1 MIDMKKDDKKVETGL
16 NEGNLIKW
24 QEAEIEDFQHL
35 ILTWYKGNRREMP
48 WREDP
53 SPYRIWISEIM
64 LQQTRVDTVI
74 PYFNNFMERYPTVES
89 LASSDEDEL
98 IKYWEGLGY
107 YSRIRNIRET
117 AVNIV
122 SNYGG
127 QIPKTYDELLKLK
140 GIGEYTAGAI
150 ASEAFGQKVPAVD
163 GNVFRVFAR
172 LTAKEDDLRDL
183 KFQKQL
189 KEAVKSV
196 LPQNE
201 TGDFNQGLIEL
212 GALICIPKGSPKCG
226 LCPVKELCLSNK
238 LNLQDRI
245 PVKSKAK
252 QRTVQEKTVF
262 ILQYGDKFAVRKRD
276 DQNLLAGLF
285 EIPNVEGF
293 YTPDEAKTVIE
304 EMGFVVSDL
313 HVLKDRK
320 VVFTHIE
327 WILQGY
333 YVHVKNDH
341 EQYIFE
347 TKENLVQKYTLATA
361 FREYLNLMEE
371 PQQLSLEF

>member
-1 MIDMKKDDKKVETGL
+1 MNVKKDNKKVETDL
-16 NEGNLIKW
+16 NKDNLIKW
-24 QEAEIEDFQHL
+24 QEIEIDDFQDK
-35 ILTWYKGNRREMP
+35 ILAWYKGNRREMP

-74 PYFNNFMERYPTVES
+74 PYFNNFMQRYPTIES

-98 IKYWEGLGY
+98 MKYWEGLGY

-117 AVNIV
+117 AINIV
-122 SNYGG
+122 SNYNG
-127 QIPKTYDELLKLK
+127 QIPEIYEELIKLK

-172 LTAKEDDLRDL
+172 LTAREDDLRDL
-183 KFQKQL
+183 KFQKRL
-189 KEAVKSV
+189 KEAVQLV
-196 LPQNE
+196 LPE
-201 TGDFNQGLIEL
+201 REIGDFNQGLIEL

-226 LCPVKELCLSNK
+226 LCPVKDLCLSNK

-245 PVKSKAK
+245 PFKSKAK
-252 QRTVQEKTVF
+252 QRIVQEKTVF
-262 ILQYGDKFAVRKRD
+262 ILQFEDKFAVRKRE

-293 YTPDEAKTVIE
+293 YNPDEAKIVVE
-304 EMGFVVSDL
+304 EMGFEVSDL
-313 HVLKDRK
+313 HVLKDRR
-320 VVFTHIE
+320 VIFTHIE

-333 YVHVKNDH
+333 YVHVKNDN

-347 TKENLVQKYTLATA
+347 TKENIVQKYTLATA

-371 PQQLSLEF
+371 PQQLSLDF

>member
-1 MIDMKKDDKKVETGL
+1 MKINSKNIAKERNDDL
-16 NEGNLIKW
+16 LIKW
-24 QEAEIEDFQHL
+24 KETEIEEFQHK
-35 ILTWYKGNRREMP
+35 ILTWYKEYRREMP

-74 PYFNNFMERYPTVES
+74 PYFNNFMEKYPTIES

-98 IKYWEGLGY
+98 MKYWEGLGY

-122 SNYGG
+122 TNYNAK
-127 QIPKTYDELLKLK
+127 IPETYDELLKLK

-172 LTAKEDDLRDL
+172 LTAQEDDLRDL
-183 KFQKQL
+183 KFQKKL
-189 KEAVKSV
+189 KEAVKSA
-196 LPQNE
+196 LPEEQV
-201 TGDFNQGLIEL
+201 GDFNQGLIEL

-226 LCPVKELCLSNK
+226 LCPVKDLCLSNK
-238 LNLQDRI
+238 LNLQDKI

-262 ILQYGDKFAVRKRD
+262 ILQFQDKFAVRKRD

-285 EIPNVEGF
+285 EIPNFEGF
-293 YTPDEAKTVIE
+293 YTLDEARLVVE

-313 HVLKDRK
+313 HMIKDRK
-320 VVFTHIE
+320 VIFTHIE

-333 YVHVKNDH
+333 YVHVENEI
-341 EQYIFE
+341 EQYIFD
-347 TKENLVQKYTLATA
+347 TKENLIQKYTLATA
-361 FREYLNLMEE
+361 FREYLNFMEE
-371 PQQLSLEF
+371 PQQLSLDL

>member
-1 MIDMKKDDKKVETGL
+1 MIDMKKDNKKVETGL
-16 NEGNLIKW
+16 NEGNLIRW
-24 QEAEIEDFQHL
+24 QEAEIEDFQHR

-74 PYFNNFMERYPTVES
+74 PYFNSFMERYPTVES

-98 IKYWEGLGY
+98 MKYWEGLGY

-117 AVNIV
+117 AINIV

-127 QIPKTYDELLKLK
+127 QIPESYDELLKLK

-189 KEAVKSV
+189 KEAVKSI
-196 LPQNE
+196 LPQDE

-293 YTPDEAKTVIE
+293 YTADEAKTVIE

>member
-1 MIDMKKDDKKVETGL
+1 MIDMKKDNKKVETGL

-74 PYFNNFMERYPTVES
+74 PYFNSFMERYPTVES

-98 IKYWEGLGY
+98 MKYWEGLGY

-196 LPQNE
+196 LPQDE

>member
-1 MIDMKKDDKKVETGL
+1 MKINKSNMGTDPNEDQFINWNET
-16 NEGNLIKW
+16 ER
-24 QEAEIEDFQHL
+24 EDFQHK
-35 ILTWYKGNRREMP
+35 ILTWYKGFRREMP
-48 WREDP
+48 WREEP

-74 PYFNNFMERYPTVES
+74 PYFNNFMEKYPTIES

-98 IKYWEGLGY
+98 MKYWEGLGY

-117 AVNIV
+117 AINIM
-122 SNYGG
+122 SNYNG
-127 QIPKTYDELLKLK
+127 QIPETYDELIKLK

-172 LTAKEDDLRDL
+172 LTAKEEDLRDL
-183 KFQKQL
+183 KFQKKL

-196 LPQNE
+196 LPE
-201 TGDFNQGLIEL
+201 TEVGDFNQGLIEL

-226 LCPVKELCLSNK
+226 LCPVKDLCLSNK
-238 LNLQDRI
+238 LNLQDKI
-245 PVKSKAK
+245 PFKSKAK
-252 QRTVQEKTVF
+252 ERVIQEKTVF
-262 ILQYGDKFAVRKRD
+262 ILQYEDKFAVRKRD

-293 YTPDEAKTVIE
+293 YTLDEARTVVE

-313 HVLKDRK
+313 HMIKDRK

-333 YVHVKNDH
+333 YVHVQN
-341 EQYIFE
+341 ENERFIFD
-347 TKENLVQKYTLATA
+347 TKENLEQNYTLATA
-361 FREYLNLMEE
+361 FRTYLNFMEG
-371 PQQLSLEF
+371 PQQLSLDF

>member
-1 MIDMKKDDKKVETGL
+1 MKINNNIRGTDQRSEL
-16 NEGNLIKW
+16 IIKW
-24 QEAEIEDFQHL
+24 NEAEIEAFQYK
-35 ILTWYKGNRREMP
+35 ILTWYKGHRREMP

-74 PYFNNFMERYPTVES
+74 PYFNNFMEKYPTIES
-89 LASSDEDEL
+89 LANSDEDEL
-98 IKYWEGLGY
+98 MKYWEGLGY

-117 AVNIV
+117 ALNIV
-122 SNYGG
+122 SNYNGE
-127 QIPKTYDELLKLK
+127 IPETFDELLKLK

-183 KFQKQL
+183 KFQKRL
-189 KEAVKSV
+189 KEAVTSV
-196 LPQNE
+196 LPESQI
-201 TGDFNQGLIEL
+201 GDFNQGLIEL

-226 LCPVKELCLSNK
+226 LCPVKDLCLSNK
-238 LNLQDRI
+238 LNLQDKI

-262 ILQYGDKFAVRKRD
+262 ILQYQDKFAVRKRD

-293 YTPDEAKTVIE
+293 YTIDEAKMVVE
-304 EMGFVVSDL
+304 EMGLAVESI
-313 HVLKDRK
+313 HMIKDRK
-320 VVFTHIE
+320 VIFTHIE

-333 YVHVKNDH
+333 YVHLENESDL
-341 EQYIFE
+341 YIFE
-347 TKENLVQKYTLATA
+347 TKENLIQKYTLATA
-361 FREYLNLMEE
+361 FREYLSMMEE
-371 PQQLSLEF
+371 PQQLSLDF

>member
-1 MIDMKKDDKKVETGL
+1 MDMNKDNKIAKTDH
-16 NEGNLIKW
+16 NEDNLIKW
-24 QEAEIEDFQHL
+24 QETEIEDFQDK
-35 ILTWYKGNRREMP
+35 ILGWYKSNRREMP
-48 WREDP
+48 WREEP

-74 PYFNNFMERYPTVES
+74 PYFNNFMKRYPTIES

-98 IKYWEGLGY
+98 MKYWEGLGY

-117 AVNIV
+117 AINIV
-122 SNYGG
+122 LNYNG
-127 QIPKTYDELLKLK
+127 QIPETYEELIKLK

-150 ASEAFGQKVPAVD
+150 ASEAFGQKVAAVD

-172 LTAKEDDLRDL
+172 LTASEEDLRNL
-183 KFQKQL
+183 KFQKHL

-196 LPQNE
+196 LPE
-201 TGDFNQGLIEL
+201 REIGDFNQGLIEL
-212 GALICIPKGSPKCG
+212 GALICIPNGSPKCG
-226 LCPVKELCLSNK
+226 LCPVKDLCLSNK

-245 PVKSKAK
+245 PFKSKAK
-252 QRTVQEKTVF
+252 QRIIQEKTVF
-262 ILQYGDKFAVRKRD
+262 ILQFEDKFAVRKRE

-293 YTPDEAKTVIE
+293 YNPDEAKIVVE
-304 EMGFVVSDL
+304 EMGFDVSDL
-313 HVLKDRK
+313 HVIKDRK
-320 VVFTHIE
+320 VIFTHIE
-327 WILQGY
+327 WLLQGY
-333 YVHVKNDH
+333 YVHVKNKN

-347 TKENLVQKYTLATA
+347 TKENIVQKYTLATA

-371 PQQLSLEF
+371 PQQLSLDF

>member
-1 MIDMKKDDKKVETGL
+1 MKINDKIKGTDQSSEQI
-16 NEGNLIKW
+16 IKW
-24 QEAEIEDFQHL
+24 NEAEIVEFQQK
-35 ILTWYKGNRREMP
+35 ILTWYISHRREMP

-53 SPYRIWISEIM
+53 TPYRIWISEIM

-74 PYFNNFMERYPTVES
+74 PYFNNFMEKYPTIES
-89 LASSDEDEL
+89 LANSDEDEL
-98 IKYWEGLGY
+98 MKYWEGLGY

-117 AVNIV
+117 ALNIV
-122 SNYGG
+122 SNYNGE
-127 QIPKTYDELLKLK
+127 IPETFDELLKLK

-150 ASEAFGQKVPAVD
+150 ASEAFGQIVPAVD

-183 KFQKQL
+183 KFQKRL
-189 KEAVKSV
+189 KEAVTSV
-196 LPQNE
+196 LPESQI
-201 TGDFNQGLIEL
+201 GDFNQGLIEL

-226 LCPVKELCLSNK
+226 LCPVKDLCLSNK
-238 LNLQDRI
+238 FNLQDKI

-262 ILQYGDKFAVRKRD
+262 ILQFQDKFAVRKRD

-293 YTPDEAKTVIE
+293 YTIDEAKIIVE
-304 EMGFVVSDL
+304 EMGLAVSGI
-313 HVLKDRK
+313 HMIKDRK
-320 VVFTHIE
+320 VIFTHIE

-333 YVHVKNDH
+333 YVHVENEN

-347 TKENLVQKYTLATA
+347 TKENLIQKYTLATA
-361 FREYLNLMEE
+361 FREYLKIMEE
-371 PQQLSLEF
+371 PQQLSLDF

>member
-1 MIDMKKDDKKVETGL
+1 MKINSKNIAKERNDDL
-16 NEGNLIKW
+16 LIKW
-24 QEAEIEDFQHL
+24 KETEIEEFQYK
-35 ILTWYKGNRREMP
+35 ILTWYKEYRREMP

-53 SPYRIWISEIM
+53 LPYRIWISEIM

-74 PYFNNFMERYPTVES
+74 PYFNSFMEKYPTIES

-98 IKYWEGLGY
+98 MKYWEGLGY

-122 SNYGG
+122 TNYNAK
-127 QIPKTYDELLKLK
+127 IPETYDELLKLK

-172 LTAKEDDLRDL
+172 LTAQEDDLRDL
-183 KFQKQL
+183 KFQKKL
-189 KEAVKSV
+189 KEAVKTV
-196 LPQNE
+196 LPEEQI
-201 TGDFNQGLIEL
+201 GDFNQGLIEL

-226 LCPVKELCLSNK
+226 LCPVKDLCLSNK
-238 LNLQDRI
+238 LNLQDKI

-262 ILQYGDKFAVRKRD
+262 ILQFQDKFAVRKRD

-285 EIPNVEGF
+285 EIPNFEGF
-293 YTPDEAKTVIE
+293 YTLDEARLVVE

-313 HVLKDRK
+313 HMIKDRK
-320 VVFTHIE
+320 VIFTHIE

-333 YVHVKNDH
+333 YVHVENEI
-341 EQYIFE
+341 EQYIFD
-347 TKENLVQKYTLATA
+347 TKENLIQKYTLATA
-361 FREYLNLMEE
+361 FREYLNFMEE
-371 PQQLSLEF
+371 PQQLSLDL

>member
-1 MIDMKKDDKKVETGL
+1 MKVNNKNVAADL
-16 NEGNLIKW
+16 NEELLIKW
-24 QEAEIEDFQHL
+24 EETQIEEFQHK
-35 ILTWYKGNRREMP
+35 ILTWYRSHRREMP

-74 PYFNNFMERYPTVES
+74 PYFNNFMEKYPTIES
-89 LASSDEDEL
+89 LANSDEDEL
-98 IKYWEGLGY
+98 MKYWEGLGY

-117 AVNIV
+117 ALNIA
-122 SNYGG
+122 SNYEGK
-127 QIPKTYDELLKLK
+127 IPETFDELLKLK

-183 KFQKQL
+183 KFQKRL
-189 KEAVKSV
+189 KGAVTSV
-196 LPQNE
+196 LPESQI
-201 TGDFNQGLIEL
+201 GDFNQGLIEL

-226 LCPVKELCLSNK
+226 LCPVKDLCLSNK
-238 LNLQDRI
+238 LNLQDKI

-262 ILQYGDKFAVRKRD
+262 ILQYQDKFAVRKRD

-293 YTPDEAKTVIE
+293 YTIDEAKIVVE

-313 HVLKDRK
+313 HMIKDRK
-320 VVFTHIE
+320 VIFTHIE

-333 YVHVKNDH
+333 YVHVENESDL
-341 EQYIFE
+341 YIFE
-347 TKENLVQKYTLATA
+347 TKENLIRKYTLATA
-361 FREYLNLMEE
+361 FREYLSMMEE
-371 PQQLSLEF
+371 PQQLSLDF

>member
-1 MIDMKKDDKKVETGL
+1 MKINGINMATERNDDL
-16 NEGNLIKW
+16 LIKW
-24 QEAEIEDFQHL
+24 KETEKEEFQHK
-35 ILTWYKGNRREMP
+35 ILDWYKEYRREMP

-74 PYFNNFMERYPTVES
+74 PYFNNFMEKYPTLES
-89 LASSDEDEL
+89 LANSDEDEL
-98 IKYWEGLGY
+98 MKYWEGLGY

-122 SNYGG
+122 TNYNGK
-127 QIPKTYDELLKLK
+127 IPEKYDELLKLK

-172 LTAKEDDLRDL
+172 LTAQEDDLRDL
-183 KFQKQL
+183 KFQKKL
-189 KEAVKSV
+189 KEAVKTV
-196 LPQNE
+196 LPEEQI
-201 TGDFNQGLIEL
+201 GDFNQGLIEL

-226 LCPVKELCLSNK
+226 LCPVKDLCLSNK
-238 LNLQDRI
+238 LNLQDKI

-262 ILQYGDKFAVRKRD
+262 ILQFQDKFAVRKRD

-285 EIPNVEGF
+285 EIPNFEGF
-293 YTPDEAKTVIE
+293 YTLDEARLVVE

-313 HVLKDRK
+313 HMIKDRK
-320 VVFTHIE
+320 VIFTHIE

-333 YVHVKNDH
+333 YVHVENEI
-341 EQYIFE
+341 EQYIFD
-347 TKENLVQKYTLATA
+347 TKENLIQKYTLATA
-361 FREYLNLMEE
+361 FREYLNFMEE
-371 PQQLSLEF
+371 PQQLSLDL

>member
-1 MIDMKKDDKKVETGL
+1 MKINDKNVATDV
-16 NEGNLIKW
+16 NEVNLIQWK
-24 QEAEIEDFQHL
+24 EAEIEEFQHKVL
-35 ILTWYKGNRREMP
+35 SWYMGNRREMP
-48 WREDP
+48 WREEP

-74 PYFNNFMERYPTVES
+74 PYFNNFMEKYPTVES
-89 LASSDEDEL
+89 LAGSHEDEL
-98 IKYWEGLGY
+98 MKYWEGLGY

-127 QIPKTYDELLKLK
+127 QIPETYDELLKLK
-140 GIGEYTAGAI
+140 GVGEYTAGAI

-183 KFQKQL
+183 KFQKKL

-196 LPQNE
+196 LPENE
-201 TGDFNQGLIEL
+201 IGDFNQGLIEL

-226 LCPVKELCLSNK
+226 LCPVKDLCLSNK
-238 LNLQDRI
+238 LDLQDKI

-262 ILQYGDKFAVRKRD
+262 ILQYQDKFAVRKRD

-293 YTPDEAKTVIE
+293 YTVDEARIVVE
-304 EMGFVVSDL
+304 EMGFTVSDL
-313 HVLKDRK
+313 HMIKDRK
-320 VVFTHIE
+320 VIFTHIE

-333 YVHVKNDH
+333 YVHVENEN
-341 EQYIFE
+341 EQYVFD
-347 TKENLVQKYTLATA
+347 TKENLIQKYTFATA
-361 FREYLNLMEE
+361 FREYLNVMEE
-371 PQQLSLEF
+371 PQQLSLDF

>member
-1 MIDMKKDDKKVETGL
+1 MDMNKDNKIAKTDH
-16 NEGNLIKW
+16 NEDNLIKW
-24 QEAEIEDFQHL
+24 QETEIEDFQDK
-35 ILTWYKGNRREMP
+35 ILGWYKSNRREMP
-48 WREDP
+48 WREEP

-74 PYFNNFMERYPTVES
+74 PYFNNFMKRYPTIES

-98 IKYWEGLGY
+98 MKYWEGLGY

-117 AVNIV
+117 AINIV
-122 SNYGG
+122 LNYNG
-127 QIPKTYDELLKLK
+127 QIPETYEELIKLK

-150 ASEAFGQKVPAVD
+150 ASEAFGQKVAAVD

-172 LTAKEDDLRDL
+172 LTASEEDLRNL
-183 KFQKQL
+183 KFQKHL

-196 LPQNE
+196 LPE
-201 TGDFNQGLIEL
+201 REIGDFNQGLIEL
-212 GALICIPKGSPKCG
+212 GALICIPNGSPKCG
-226 LCPVKELCLSNK
+226 LCPVKDLCLSNK

-245 PVKSKAK
+245 PFKSKAK
-252 QRTVQEKTVF
+252 QRIIQEKTVF
-262 ILQYGDKFAVRKRD
+262 ILQFEDKFAVRKRE

-293 YTPDEAKTVIE
+293 YSPDEAKIVVE
-304 EMGFVVSDL
+304 EMGFEVSDL
-313 HVLKDRK
+313 HVIKDRK
-320 VVFTHIE
+320 VIFTHIE
-327 WILQGY
+327 WLLQGY
-333 YVHVKNDH
+333 YVHVKNKN

-347 TKENLVQKYTLATA
+347 TKENIVQKYTLATA

-371 PQQLSLEF
+371 PQQLSLDF

>member
-1 MIDMKKDDKKVETGL
+1 MKKDNKIAETER
-16 NEGNLIKW
+16 NEDNLIKW
-24 QEAEIEDFQHL
+24 QDAEIEDFQCK
-35 ILTWYKGNRREMP
+35 ILTWYKGYRREMP

-74 PYFNNFMERYPTVES
+74 PYFNNFMERYPTIES
-89 LASSDEDEL
+89 LARSDEDEL
-98 IKYWEGLGY
+98 MKYWEGLGY

-122 SNYGG
+122 LNYGG
-127 QIPKTYDELLKLK
+127 QIPESYEELLKLK

-172 LTAKEDDLRDL
+172 LTAREEDLRDL
-183 KFQKQL
+183 KFQKKL

-196 LPQNE
+196 LPE
-201 TGDFNQGLIEL
+201 SEIGDFNQGLIEL
-212 GALICIPKGSPKCG
+212 GALVCIPKGSPKCG
-226 LCPVKELCLSNK
+226 LCPVRDLCLSNK
-238 LNLQDRI
+238 LNLQDKI

-262 ILQYGDKFAVRKRD
+262 ILQYEDKFAVRKRD

-293 YTPDEAKTVIE
+293 YTPEEAITVVE

-320 VVFTHIE
+320 VIFTHIE

-361 FREYLNLMEE
+361 FREYINMMEE